1 MNKWLAV
8 AVLGLSIVVGS
19 IGWRK
24 AVQHFN
30 HSSANAPTLIAQG
43 TDPVPPIPPGVR

>member
-8 AVLGLSIVVGS
+8 VVLGLSIVAGS

-24 AVQHFN
+24 AVQYFN

-43 TDPVPPIPPGVR
+43 TDPPPPPWK

>member
-8 AVLGLSIVVGS
+8 VVLGLSIVVGS

-24 AVQHFN
+24 AVQRFN
-30 HSSANAPTLIAQG
+30 HGSTNVTTLIAQG
-43 TDPVPPIPPGVR
+43 SDPPPPPWE